1 MLFNKYFTVLVGC
14 SFFMANSQSNHSRTD
29 ALTQHDI
36 EVMRGRIRQV
46 FSFLRVLIQQRFPAP
61 RQIREQPFCMP
72 LRDFPSHENIKYVP
86 AAEEEDP
93 ILFVQRPKLY
103 ACPTPPQEVQRWLLN
118 GWANPRN
125 EPSTFQQLP
134 MHGETGEESAYELF
148 DSSSTRLVFYNKWL
162 DQRRI
167 WAEERIRAESV
178 QALFEKLYEL
188 YVLIEKEAGQLELL
202 VGDGLLNW
210 RIQTGG
216 IHHPLLLKRVILKFD
231 DRLPAFMLYNS
242 DRPVELYSS
251 LLLAIDGADLKLVQ
265 KRSEE
270 LEAAQYHPLAEEDT
284 RTFLKA
290 LVQSLSP
297 KEGQFLEMPGDSER
311 SFPRVWR
318 EPYLFVRKRNT
329 SYGLSVEQILKHL
342 DNATEFSQPLA
353 AIVGAHGKLGQERR
367 TEKSKIAYNEGFRE
381 DDESS
386 VLLAKPANKAQIRII
401 KRLEKTGRVHVQGP
415 PGTGKTHTIGNII
428 GHLLAQGKSILVTSH
443 TEKALRVLKNQ
454 IPRSLQSLCV
464 SVLSADA
471 ESRRQMENAVN
482 AINSRL
488 TLDDP
493 EKLFSQADELWHQ
506 RDHLLKDMNTLRASL
521 RCILDSE
528 YNPIEIDGKI
538 LSPSEAAR
546 IVAVKKEGND
556 WIPGTAEL
564 NDPLPI
570 SDFEI
575 LWLYSSNA
583 QLDSMTE
590 TALENGVLDVTNFP
604 APESF
609 KFLIEEYREL
619 LNIDLEKYREYW
631 NGVNSYQALEAASER
646 LFVEFEESRLKN
658 AWRPLVI
665 IAGKNGGQS
674 RQLWEVLCQRIL
686 ETVDVAN
693 QLTLLKHLEPQ
704 IMHPA
709 TVENVSMICRQIETH
724 LKDGGNLSMMTLLV
738 KREWKKIIQHCR
750 VGAGTP
756 SRIEH
761 FHSLRL
767 EAELQIGRQKL
778 SHLWNQLIAAN
789 GGDSFES
796 FGDTPELYCHAV
808 VPEINR
814 CLDWYDGIWNPL
826 VRKLIDEGLNWELL
840 EQRASRIDS
849 PLAEYYQIEEIVTNR
864 LPEIVASELQRLKM
878 QNIEME
884 LKRLIGLIDQNKN
897 GLPKQLEAAIHTK
910 DVEGYNRIYNRL
922 IELKEYIPI
931 YEKRAALLNQLEA
944 ANSQWAA
951 AIRCRVAP
959 HDSAAIPGNL
969 EEAWKWLRLASE
981 LKRRQSTDLSQ
992 VQKNL
997 ETVRNNIMQI
1007 TEELVDKLAWAN
1019 QIKLVRAK
1027 PQLQQSL
1034 SGWLDFQKRLGS
1046 TKIKSIQNK
1055 MKAAA
1060 QRELANC
1067 TEAVPVWIMSLQ
1079 DVAEK
1084 FNPSSVQ
1091 FDVVIIDEASQANLM
1106 ALIPLYMAKDAI
1118 IVGDHEQ
1125 TTPDPVGVEQE
1136 PIQNLIDIHLQGI
1149 PNAELFDLLTS
1160 VYDLARRSFGE
1171 TIMLNEHFRCVP
1183 EIIGFSNSLSYDN
1196 QIRPL
1201 RETSSSLLK
1210 PATVAYRVNGTVHKK
1225 RNEVEAEAIVRLI
1238 VAMTQHPSYSDAD
1251 IGVIS
1256 MLGEDQTKIIDSKL
1270 RAELSASEYIKRRIV
1285 CGSPAQFQ
1293 GDERDVILISM
1304 VDSIGEEEDGF
1315 LRRKGEGAYSSNKK
1329 RFNVA
1334 ASRAKNQLW
1343 VVHSVDPQ
1351 TQLKQGDI
1359 RRELILYAQNPY
1371 SRIQGILNERAKAD
1385 SIFEVH
1391 VMERLAQQGY
1401 RVKAQWPVGY
1411 YRIDLVVVGSKD
1423 RLAIEC
1429 DGDRFHGP
1437 EKRDEDLERQA
1448 VLERLGWKFARIRG
1462 SLFFCDPVVAMQPVF
1477 EKLEEM
1483 RIEKLGPDNEDAQA
1497 VDKTLVSELE
1507 KIAWPMGVDLKSRK
1521 EMKTVE
1527 TLAVEEEN
1535 ESSYRASLDIKRDN
1549 VRIQNSNEKA
1559 MIHSSMIQI
1568 ASDEAIRPSKPESVA
1583 TKLFVAGPVAVQQK
1597 KSLTKKSSDKV
1608 EEKPI
1613 KKQKTDIKVTAVPIV
1628 TVAST
1633 GNSDEH
1639 MVTHS
1644 ELSDLNLKFANE
1656 PIQFVKAVP
1665 KEVWFR
1671 LSKWA
1676 KQHDYYQGWERGILY
1691 NIGKYQ
1697 ETVTEKQAQHGR
1709 RIILESVEKG
1719 FE

>member
-1 MLFNKYFTVLVGC
+1 
-14 SFFMANSQSNHSRTD
+14 
-29 ALTQHDI
+29 
-36 EVMRGRIRQV
+36 
-46 FSFLRVLIQQRFPAP
+46 
-61 RQIREQPFCMP
+61 MP
-72 LRDFPSHENIKYVP
+72 LQDFPCHDNIQYLP
-86 AAEEEDP
+86 AAEDEEP
-93 ILFVQRPKLY
+93 ILFVQRPQFY
-103 ACPTPPQEVQRWLLN
+103 ACPTPPQELQRWLVN
-118 GWANPRN
+118 GWANHRS

-134 MHGETGEESAYELF
+134 IPGETGEESAYELF
-148 DSSSTRLVFYNKWL
+148 DSSTKRLAVYNKWL
-162 DQRRI
+162 EKRRI

-178 QALFEKLYEL
+178 QASFEKLYEL

-210 RIQTGG
+210 RIPTGG
-216 IHHPLLLKRVILKFD
+216 IHHPLLLKRVVLKFN

-251 LLLAIDGADLKLVQ
+251 LLLAIDGVDLKLVQ

-270 LEAAQYHPLAEEDT
+270 LEAAQYHPLSEEDT
-284 RTFLKA
+284 GTYLKA

-297 KEGQFLEMPGDSER
+297 TEGNFLDMPGVSER
-311 SFPRVWR
+311 AFPRVWR
-318 EPYLFVRKRNT
+318 EPYLFARKRNT

-353 AIVGAHGKLGQERR
+353 AIVGAHGKLGQERKG
-367 TEKSKIAYNEGFRE
+367 ENGEFAFNDGFRE

-493 EKLFSQADELWHQ
+493 EKLFSQADKLWHQ
-506 RDHLLKDMNTLRASL
+506 RDLLLKDMNTLRATL

-528 YNPIEIDGKI
+528 YNPIEIDGKTM
-538 LSPSEAAR
+538 SPSEAAR
-546 IVAVKKEGND
+546 FVAVKKEGNN
-556 WIPGTAEL
+556 WIPGMAEL
-564 NDPLPI
+564 NDPYPI
-570 SDFEI
+570 SNADL

-583 QLDSMTE
+583 LLDPMTE
-590 TALENGVLDVTNFP
+590 SAIENGVLDVTNFP

-609 KFLIEEYREL
+609 KFLVEEYREL
-619 LNIDLEKYREYW
+619 LIIDLEKHREYW
-631 NGVNSYQALEAASER
+631 NGVNSYQSLETASER
-646 LFVEFEESRLKN
+646 LFVEFVESRLKN

-674 RQLWEVLCQRIL
+674 RQLWEVLCQRVL
-686 ETVDVAN
+686 EAVDVAN
-693 QLTLLKHLEPQ
+693 ELALLKHLEPQ
-704 IMHPA
+704 IMQTA
-709 TVENVSMICRQIETH
+709 TVENVGMICRQIETH

-738 KREWKKIIQHCR
+738 KREWKRIIQNCR
-750 VGAGTP
+750 VSAGTP

-767 EAELQIGRQKL
+767 EAELQLGRQKL

-796 FGDTPELYCHAV
+796 FGDTPELYCHAI

-849 PLAEYYQIEEIVTNR
+849 PLAEYLQIEEIVTKR

-884 LKRLIGLIDQNKN
+884 LKRLICLIDQNKN
-897 GLPKQLEAAIHTK
+897 GLPKQLEAIIHTK

-922 IELKEYIPI
+922 IELKEFIPI
-931 YEKRAALLNQLEA
+931 YEKRTALLDQIES

-951 AIRCRVAP
+951 TIRCRVAP
-959 HDSAAIPGNL
+959 HDGAAVPGNL

-981 LKRRQSTDLSQ
+981 LKRRQSTDLAQ
-992 VQKNL
+992 VQKSL
-997 ETVRNNIMQI
+997 EAIQNNIMHV

-1019 QIKLVRAK
+1019 QIKLVRAR

-1046 TKIKSIQNK
+1046 TRIKSIQNK
-1055 MKAAA
+1055 MKVAA

-1084 FNPSSVQ
+1084 FNPASVQ

-1171 TIMLNEHFRCVP
+1171 TILLNEHFRCVP

-1238 VAMTQHPSYSDAD
+1238 VAMTHHPSYSDAD

-1315 LRRKGEGAYSSNKK
+1315 LRKKGEGAYSSNKK

-1343 VVHSVDPQ
+1343 VVHSIDPQ

-1371 SRIQGILNERAKAD
+1371 SRIQGIINERAIAE
-1385 SIFEVH
+1385 SLFEIQ

-1411 YRIDLVVVGSKD
+1411 YRIDLVVVGSKE

-1483 RIEKLGPDNEDAQA
+1483 RIEKLGPESDDTKAI
-1497 VDKTLVSELE
+1497 DKTLVSELE
-1507 KIAWPMGVDLKSRK
+1507 KIAWPMRVAPEFRK
-1521 EMKTVE
+1521 EMKTAE
-1527 TLAVEEEN
+1527 THAVAEEDISLN
-1535 ESSYRASLDIKRDN
+1535 RVSLDQKRDN
-1549 VRIQNSNEKA
+1549 EQIQDSDDKA
-1559 MIHSSMIQI
+1559 VFPSSKVKITSEG
-1568 ASDEAIRPSKPESVA
+1568 ATNPSKPESVA
-1583 TKLFVAGPVAVQQK
+1583 TKLLVAEGVAVQQNQ
-1597 KSLTKKSSDKV
+1597 STSILSTKKNTDKV
-1608 EEKPI
+1608 EEKLARE
-1613 KKQKTDIKVTAVPIV
+1613 QKTDVKVPAKHIV
-1628 TVAST
+1628 SVAKT
-1633 GNSDEH
+1633 GNSEEH
-1639 MVTHS
+1639 MVTSS
-1644 ELSDLNLKFANE
+1644 ELSDLNLKFAND

-1671 LSKWA
+1671 LSKWT
-1676 KQHDYYQGWERGILY
+1676 KLHEYYQGWERVILY

-1697 ETVTEKQAQHGR
+1697 EAVTEKQAQHGR
-1709 RIILESVEKG
+1709 RMILESVEKG